1 MKKLLI
7 LLVLFIAAALT
18 DSALA
23 EDAEPDAIRGEIV
36 DGSYVFRI
44 PINPDDSGEWVPDA
58 EFTDEPVVRLASAGI
73 EDSALVVR
81 YEPVQDGTVTV
92 NLRHY
97 NGYACD
103 AVHGFELLVAGGS
116 IQEVTGGSYTEAPS
130 DEDLDPYL
138 SGKWLEKDTQFTE
151 MMLSKD
157 PESGWD
163 AEITSPLTHGGYV
176 FRATLHYDC
185 EVDAF
190 VYQDGALFNLPADTD
205 GTVPAE
211 DPDESRLSGSLYFD
225 GNDEEGALFLCW
237 PAEHNP
243 ESRDILLQPA
253 EGPDGP
259 QTID

>member
-7 LLVLFIAAALT
+7 LLTFFLAAALT
-18 DSALA
+18 VSSLA
-23 EDAEPDAIRGEIV
+23 EDTAPDAIRGDIV

-44 PINPDDSGEWVPDA
+44 PMLPDDSGEWVPDA
-58 EFTDEPVVRLASAGI
+58 EFAGGPVVRLASAES
-73 EDSALVVR
+73 EDGALVVR

-103 AVHGFELLVAGGS
+103 AVHGFDLLVTGGS
-116 IQEVTGGSYTEAPS
+116 IQEVTGGSYTETPS

-151 MMLSKD
+151 MMLSKN

-185 EVDAF
+185 YTIEDNQPLNGAEIQLTLEV
-190 VYQDGALFNLPADTD
+190 
-205 GTVPAE
+205 
-211 DPDESRLSGSLYFD
+211 
-225 GNDEEGALFLCW
+225 
-237 PAEHNP
+237 H
-243 ESRDILLQPA
+243 
-253 EGPDGP
+253 
-259 QTID
+259 